1 MRLPAI
7 LGSAAIL
14 CVALTGCPSGA
25 NVTVDYNHNV
35 NFSQHKTFAFADVK
49 TDNPFF
55 EQRIENDVS
64 QDLEA
69 KGLRR
74 VNDHGDLE
82 ITAVGAVHDR
92 RMYET
97 FYNNPRFGY
106 YWWGWGGYG
115 ARYTTTRTIHYR
127 VGTLVLDMY
136 DGQSKH
142 LLWRGT
148 AANGVT
154 RSPQENTARLR
165 RAIDKMLNNFPPD

>member
-7 LGSAAIL
+7 LASTAIL
-14 CVALTGCPSGA
+14 CVALTGCPGGA
-25 NVTVDYNHNV
+25 NVAVDYNHNV
-35 NFSQHKTFAFADVK
+35 NFSQYRTFAFADVQ

-64 QDLEA
+64 RDLEE

-74 VNDHGDLE
+74 VRSNGDLE
-82 ITAVGAVHDR
+82 ITAVGAVHNR
-92 RMYET
+92 REYQT
-97 FYNNPRFGY
+97 FYNNPAFGY
-106 YWWGWGGYG
+106 YWWGWGGY
-115 ARYTTTRTIHYR
+115 APRAATTRTIHYQ

-154 RSPQENTARLR
+154 RSPRQNIDRLR
-165 RAIDKMLNNFPPD
+165 QAIDKMLKNFPPA